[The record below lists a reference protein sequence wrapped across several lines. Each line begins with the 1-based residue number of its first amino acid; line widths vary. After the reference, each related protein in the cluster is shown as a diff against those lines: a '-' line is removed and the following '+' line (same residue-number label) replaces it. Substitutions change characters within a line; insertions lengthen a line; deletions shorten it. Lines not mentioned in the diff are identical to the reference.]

1 VKKIRI
7 VQIVGILLFLVY
19 VSFIIINSFKISII
33 RGKETFI
40 FSILLAVLSIT
51 LIYKGVLLKSSSTL
65 WFALNLISYAIILLL
80 FDIFDIK
87 LNENYYILSLIPII
101 ASIINLAVFG
111 YLIYIKV
118 IILNISI
125 IIPVMLWQFIDI
137 NIWWLLAIALFS
149 VLLGIIICRSIY
161 FKREKF

>member
-1 VKKIRI
+1 MKKIRI

-19 VSFIIINSFKISII
+19 VSFIILNYFKVSII
-33 RGKETFI
+33 SGKETFI

>member
-1 VKKIRI
+1 MKKIRI

-80 FDIFDIK
+80 FDIFDI
-87 LNENYYILSLIPII
+87 
-101 ASIINLAVFG
+101 
-111 YLIYIKV
+111 
-118 IILNISI
+118 
-125 IIPVMLWQFIDI
+125 
-137 NIWWLLAIALFS
+137 
-149 VLLGIIICRSIY
+149 
-161 FKREKF
+161 